1 VPRHAVALLVAV
13 VAIAALSATALAAAS
28 APVAAASAHTRGSGR
43 QHTGV
48 GRLRAS
54 GRPDRVLVDPNRG
67 GPGSASSGPR
77 RVFSDPA
84 LLFGLGA
91 SAGPF
96 GFSPAAAGSA
106 LVGSAP
112 VGKGPDF
119 TAVDPATHTLYVT
132 NGSNEDGDPHGGN
145 TVSVIDTRHCQA
157 ADVSSC
163 KGPWPTLT
171 VGSDPNADPSGL
183 AIDQQTDTL
192 YVANGNNG
200 GNNVAVFDGA
210 TCNAETSAGCG
221 QTPAMVPVGM
231 GPVVIFDDPANQTV
245 YVVDGAGDDLSM
257 LGTATCNATDLAG
270 CPTTPPPTVTLPGEV
285 TAGTVDLSTHTVYVT
300 VCADAVFGCPA
311 GSDGV
316 SVFDASTCNAT
327 VQSGCGQ
334 LGLIPTAVAPYGAQ
348 VDAANQTL
356 YAASAASYP
365 TISAFDLR
373 HCNAANLAGCA
384 SDTPGTVTPP
394 GAGAGFGVAVWVA
407 VDPANHTVYMT
418 SQKDDA
424 VIVVNANVCN
434 GSDLAG
440 CATLHPPEIHT
451 GSDPEIL
458 TLDPDTQTL
467 YTANQDDNDVS
478 VIAATQCDAQ
488 TTSGCRQRVP
498 EAPISGSVTVDPA
511 VATLYV
517 ANGGNTV
524 AMLNAS
530 RCNANSSA
538 GCAAPRTVKVGT
550 DAAAVAIDPATHTVY
565 VANGGVGN
573 SGTVSVFGDRK
584 CNATDQAGCRS
595 HRARTCP
602 KSGRRSERQRSCRQI
617 AVSTLHVPEGN
628 PVDLAVNPSTDTI
641 YVATITRGGGPNLIS
656 VFNGRTCNASTRR
669 GCRQK
674 PANVR
679 TGEDNNGASTESVA
693 VNSKTNT
700 IYATSGDSTGS
711 PSFGDSVY
719 MIDGSTCDA
728 THRTGCAKRPATIS
742 LGSKPPFGDAN
753 PFGITVDQA
762 TDTIYTANLWD
773 GEGPGTV
780 SVINGATCNAQTSS
794 GCDQTPATAPAGFG
808 TIGIALDPTTN
819 QIYAINLE
827 DTSVTTINGNTC
839 NATNHTSCND
849 NQTSA
854 TVGDYPGSISLDPKV
869 NTAYVSDN
877 EGISLMP
884 LTP

>member
-1 VPRHAVALLVAV
+1 MSSRIRIFLLALTA
-13 VAIAALSATALAAAS
+13 ALAAL
-28 APVAAASAHTRGSGR
+28 APVAAASPHMHQAQLFDS
-43 QHTGV
+43 
-48 GRLRAS
+48 
-54 GRPDRVLVDPNRG
+54 
-67 GPGSASSGPR
+67 SAST
-77 RVFSDPA
+77 
-84 LLFGLGA
+84 
-91 SAGPF
+91 GPF
-96 GFSPAAAGSA
+96 GFGSAAVGSA

-112 VGKGPDF
+112 VGKGPGF

-132 NGSNEDGDPHGGN
+132 NGFNENGDADGGN

-200 GNNVAVFDGA
+200 GNDVAVFNGA

-221 QTPAMVPVGM
+221 QTPTMVPVGM
-231 GPVVIFDDPANQTV
+231 GPIVIFDDPANHTV
-245 YVVDGAGDDLSM
+245 YILDAAGDDVSM
-257 LGTATCNATDLAG
+257 LDSATCNATDLKA

-285 TAGTVDLSTHTVYVT
+285 TAGTVDSSTHTVYVS
-300 VCADAVFGCPA
+300 VCADANFGCPA

-327 VQSGCGQ
+327 VQSGCSR
-334 LGLIPTAVAPYGAQ
+334 LGLIPTAVAPYGVE
-348 VDAANQTL
+348 VDSANQTL
-356 YAASAASYP
+356 YAASVVSTT

-373 HCNAANLAGCA
+373 HCNAADLAGCA

-394 GAGAGFGVAVWVA
+394 GDEGFGVVVWVA
-407 VDPANHTVYMT
+407 VDPANNTVYVT

-458 TLDPDTQTL
+458 TLDPGTQTL

-478 VIAATQCDAQ
+478 VIAATRCDAG
-488 TTSGCRQRVP
+488 TTTGCRQRVP
-498 EAPISGSVTVDPA
+498 EARVGSEASVTADPA

-524 AMLNAS
+524 AMLDTS
-530 RCNANSSA
+530 TCNADSSA
-538 GCAAPRTVKVGT
+538 GCAAAPRTVKVGT
-550 DAAAVAIDPATHTVY
+550 EPAAVAIDPATHSVY
-565 VANGGVGN
+565 VANAG
-573 SGTVSVFGDRK
+573 GTVSVFGDRK

-595 HRARTCP
+595 RSRTCP
-602 KSGRRSERQRSCRQI
+602 KPRRHSRRSERRRSCRSV
-617 AVSTLHVPEGN
+617 AVSTLEVPEGK
-628 PVDLAVNPSTDTI
+628 PVGIAVNPSTDTI
-641 YVATITRGGGPNLIS
+641 YVATITSGGGPNLIS
-656 VFNGRTCNASTRR
+656 VFNGRTCNAGTRS
-669 GCRQK
+669 GCGQK
-674 PANVR
+674 PANAPI
-679 TGEDNNGASTESVA
+679 GNDNEGVSTEAVA
-693 VNSKTNT
+693 VNTKTNT
-700 IYATSGDSTGS
+700 IYATSDDPTGS

-719 MIDGSTCDA
+719 VIDGSTCDA
-728 THRTGCAKRPATIS
+728 AHRTGCAKRPATIS
-742 LGSKPPFGDAN
+742 LGSKSPVGDAN

-762 TDTIYTANLWD
+762 TDTIYTADLWD

-780 SVINGATCNAQTSS
+780 SVINGATCNAQTTS
-794 GCDQTPATAPAGFG
+794 GCHQTPATATAGFG
-808 TIGIALDPTTN
+808 AIAITLDPTTN
-819 QIYAINLE
+819 QIYDTNIE

-839 NATNHTSCND
+839 NATNHTSCHNT
-849 NQTSA
+849 QTQA
-854 TVGDYPGSISLDPKV
+854 IVGDYPNSISLDPKV
-869 NTAYVSDN
+869 NTAYVADN

-884 LTP
+884 LTS

>member
-1 VPRHAVALLVAV
+1 
-13 VAIAALSATALAAAS
+13 
-28 APVAAASAHTRGSGR
+28 
-43 QHTGV
+43 
-48 GRLRAS
+48 LRAF
-54 GRPDRVLVDPNRG
+54 GRPDRLLVGSNRG
-67 GPGSASSGPR
+67 GSGSASARPR
-77 RVFSDPA
+77 RVSNQA

-112 VGKGPDF
+112 VGNGPGF

-132 NGSNEDGDPHGGN
+132 NGFQEDGNADGGN

-171 VGSDPNADPSGL
+171 VGSDPDANPSGV

-192 YVANGNNG
+192 YVADASDNT
-200 GNNVAVFDGA
+200 VAVFNSA

-221 QTPAMVPVGM
+221 QKPAMVSLGPVG
-231 GPVVIFDDPANQTV
+231 GLPIGIFDDPANHTL
-245 YVVDGAGDDLSM
+245 YIPNGAGDDLSM
-257 LGTATCNATDLAG
+257 LDTATCNATDLKA
-270 CPTTPPPTVTLPGEV
+270 CPTTPPRTVTLPSEV
-285 TAGTVDLSTHTVYVT
+285 TAGTVDSSTHTVYVS

-334 LGLIPTAVAPYGAQ
+334 LGLIPTAVAPYGVQ

-356 YAASAASYP
+356 YAASAVSTT

-373 HCNAANLAGCA
+373 SCNAADLAGCA

-394 GAGAGFGVAVWVA
+394 GVGFGVVVWVA
-407 VDPANHTVYMT
+407 VDPSNHTVYVT

-434 GSDLAG
+434 GSNPAG

-451 GSDPEIL
+451 GSDPEVL
-458 TLDPDTQTL
+458 TLDPGTQTL

-478 VIAATQCDAQ
+478 VIAATRCDAQ
-488 TTSGCRQRVP
+488 TTTGCRQPVP
-498 EAPISGSVTVDPA
+498 EAPVGSEANVTADPA
-511 VATLYV
+511 VSTLYV

-524 AMLNAS
+524 AMLDTS
-530 RCNANSSA
+530 RCNANSSV
-538 GCAAPRTVKVGT
+538 GCAAAPRTVKVGI
-550 DAAAVAIDPATHTVY
+550 DPQAVAIDPATHTVY
-565 VANGGVGN
+565 VANAGAGT

-595 HRARTCP
+595 RSRTCP
-602 KSGRRSERQRSCRQI
+602 KSRQRSRRSERRRSCRQV
-617 AVSTLHVPEGN
+617 AVSTMHVPAGK
-628 PVDLAVNPSTDTI
+628 PVNIAVNPSTDTV
-641 YVATITRGGGPNLIS
+641 YVATITSGGGPNLIS
-656 VFNGRTCNASTRR
+656 VFNGRTCNARTRK
-669 GCRQK
+669 GCGQK
-674 PANVR
+674 PANAR
-679 TGEDNNGASTESVA
+679 TGEDNDGDSTEAIA

-700 IYATSGDSTGS
+700 IYATSGDTTGS

-719 MIDGSTCDA
+719 MIDGLTCDA
-728 THRTGCAKRPATIS
+728 THKTGCAKPPATIS

-753 PFGITVDQA
+753 PYGITVDQA

-794 GCDQTPATAPAGFG
+794 GCDQTPTTAPAGFG
-808 TIGIALDPTTN
+808 AIAITLDPTTN
-819 QIYAINLE
+819 QVYDTNIE

-839 NATNHTSCND
+839 NATTHNGCND
-849 NQTSA
+849 TQTQA
-854 TVGDYPGSISLDPKV
+854 IVGDYPNSISLDPQL
-869 NTAYVSDN
+869 NTAYVADN
-877 EGISLMP
+877 EGISVMS